1 MRKGFLGISMIVLVL
16 LFVSSSTLMAQR
28 RPNRPAA
35 QAAPPAAPARNDL
48 KLTYRTTTSGQAM
61 ENTTMLKG
69 ARERTEMK
77 MGYGRDIINVTQC
90 DLKRTIQI
98 SDSAKKYVITLM
110 DTSDVPRNTGLGPR
124 PVVEPSRSG
133 GVITYTTNA
142 VDTGERKEMF
152 GFQARHVKT
161 SMIVESSPNACSP
174 VKQRME
180 TDGWYID
187 FSFGLNC
194 DIGGR
199 APMGGPSPRGGC
211 RDAVRF
217 NRQGAARTG
226 YALLET
232 TTSYGPDGRVA
243 FTSTKEVIEL
253 SREPLD
259 AALFDIPA
267 GYVEAASAQELYA
280 MPSMAEMMQ
289 MSESRPPAVDNQS
302 NASNISNRKA
312 AGLIRVGVVEINNR
326 TDKGISQESL
336 RQRLI
341 GELQGDSV
349 EAVPLNAIS
358 PREAEAEAKAK
369 QCDFILYT
377 DLTGLKTSAAKKMG
391 GFLGRATGVGSG
403 GVDKTE
409 AKVEFQLF
417 AVGETAARLKSAATA
432 KEEGDEA
439 SAGTA
444 LDQEAKQVSA
454 EVRKKSRGYQKSDE

>member
-1 MRKGFLGISMIVLVL
+1 MRKRFWVISTLIVLVL
-16 LFVSSSTLMAQR
+16 LCVASSALMAQR

-35 QAAPPAAPARNDL
+35 QAAPPSAPVRNDL
-48 KLTYRTTTSGQAM
+48 KITYRTTTSGQSM

-98 SDSAKKYVITLM
+98 SDSAKKYVITPM
-110 DTSDVPRNTGLGPR
+110 ETSDAPTNTGQGTR
-124 PVVEPSRSG
+124 PVGEPSRTG

-161 SMIVESSPNACSP
+161 SLIIESSPDACSP
-174 VKQRME
+174 IKQRME

-194 DIGGR
+194 DLGGH
-199 APMGGPSPRGGC
+199 APMGVPSPRGGC

-226 YALLET
+226 YALQET
-232 TTSYGPDGRVA
+232 MTSYGPDGRVA
-243 FTSTKEVIEL
+243 FSSTKEVVEL

-289 MSESRPPAVDNQS
+289 MSKNQPAAADDRSDTPNMS
-302 NASNISNRKA
+302 NAKTSGA
-312 AGLIRVGVVEINNR
+312 MRVGVVQINNR
-326 TDKGISQESL
+326 TDKGVSQESL

-341 GELQGDSV
+341 GQLQGDGV
-349 EAVPLNAIS
+349 EAVALNAIS

-377 DLTGLKTSAAKKMG
+377 DLTGLKTSAAKKVG

-454 EVRKKSRGYQKSDE
+454 EVRKKIRG

>member
-1 MRKGFLGISMIVLVL
+1 MKRFWGISTLIALVL
-16 LFVSSSTLMAQR
+16 LFVSSSALMAQR

-35 QAAPPAAPARNDL
+35 QAAAPAAPARNDL
-48 KLTYRTTTSGQAM
+48 KITYRTTTSGQAT

-69 ARERTEMK
+69 ARERSEMK
-77 MGYGRDIINVTQC
+77 LGYGRDIINVIQC

-98 SDSAKKYVITLM
+98 SDSAKKYVITPM
-110 DTSDVPRNTGLGPR
+110 ETSDVSTNTGQGAR
-124 PVVEPSRSG
+124 PVVEPSRNG

-161 SMIVESSPNACSP
+161 SMIVESSPDACSP
-174 VKQRME
+174 IKQRME

-194 DIGGR
+194 DLGGR

-226 YALLET
+226 YALQET
-232 TTSYGPDGRVA
+232 TTSYGPDGRVV
-243 FTSTKEVIEL
+243 FSSTKEVVEL

-259 AALFDIPA
+259 AALFEIPA

-289 MSESRPPAVDNQS
+289 MSQSQQPAAANQS
-302 NASNISNRKA
+302 NASSMSNAKA
-312 AGLIRVGVVEINNR
+312 SGTLRVGVVQINNR
-326 TDKGISQESL
+326 TDRGISQESL

-341 GELQGDSV
+341 AELQGDGL

-369 QCDFILYT
+369 QCDFILYS
-377 DLTGLKTSAAKKMG
+377 DLTGLKASAAKKLG
-391 GFLGRATGVGSG
+391 GFLGRATGVGS

-417 AVGETAARLKSAATA
+417 AVGETSARLKSAATA

-454 EVRKKSRGYQKSDE
+454 EVRKKSRG

>member
-1 MRKGFLGISMIVLVL
+1 MRKRFWATSMVGILAL
-16 LFVSSSTLMAQR
+16 LFVSASAFMAQR
-28 RPNRPAA
+28 TRNRPAT
-35 QAAPPAAPARNDL
+35 PPPVPARTDL
-48 KLTYRTTTSGQAM
+48 KITYRTTTSGQAM
-61 ENTTMLKG
+61 ETTTMLKG
-69 ARERTEMK
+69 PRERSEMK
-77 MGYGRDIINVTQC
+77 LGYGQEIINLTQC

-98 SDSAKKYVITLM
+98 SDKARKYVITPM
-110 DTSDVPRNTGLGPR
+110 ETGDATPNTGASTGGMSG
-124 PVVEPSRSG
+124 PSRPG
-133 GVITYTTNA
+133 GVVTYTTTA

-161 SMIVESSPNACSP
+161 TMVIESSPDACNP
-174 VKQRME
+174 MKQRTE

-194 DIGGR
+194 ELGGR
-199 APMGGPSPRGGC
+199 APMAGPPPRGGC
-211 RDAVRF
+211 RDTVRF

-226 YALLET
+226 YPLEET
-232 TTSYGPDGRVA
+232 TTSYGPDGGVA
-243 FTSTKEVIEL
+243 FTSTKEVVEL

-267 GYVEAASAQELYA
+267 GYTEASSPQELYV
-280 MPSMAEMMQ
+280 MPSMAEMTSQ
-289 MSESRPPAVDNQS
+289 MSKGRPPVEDDQS
-302 NASNISNRKA
+302 SGSEAAASKA
-312 AGLIRVGVVEINNR
+312 PGSIRVGVVQINNK
-326 TDKGISQESL
+326 TNHNISQESL
-336 RQRLI
+336 RGRLV
-341 GELQGDSV
+341 GEIQGSSV

-377 DLTGLKTSAAKKMG
+377 DLTALKTSVAKGVG

-403 GVDKTE
+403 GVDKVE

-417 AVGETAARLKSAATA
+417 AVGETAPRLKSAATA

-454 EVRKKSRGYQKSDE
+454 EVRKKRG

>member
-1 MRKGFLGISMIVLVL
+1 MRKRFWGINPLVVLVL
-16 LFVSSSTLMAQR
+16 LFVSSSVLMAQR
-28 RPNRPAA
+28 PRNRP
-35 QAAPPAAPARNDL
+35 AAPPAAPARNDL
-48 KLTYRTTTSGQAM
+48 KLTYRTTTSGQSM
-61 ENTTMLKG
+61 EDTTMLKG
-69 ARERTEMK
+69 ARERSEMK
-77 MGYGRDIINVTQC
+77 LGYGRDIINVTQC

-98 SDSAKKYVITLM
+98 SDSAKKYVITPM
-110 DTSDVPRNTGLGPR
+110 ETSDAPANNGQVAR

-133 GVITYTTNA
+133 GVITYTTTA

-161 SMIVESSPNACSP
+161 SMIIESSPDACNP
-174 VKQRME
+174 IKQRME

-226 YALLET
+226 YALQET

-289 MSESRPPAVDNQS
+289 MSESRPPAADNQS
-302 NASNISNRKA
+302 NASSLSNRKVS
-312 AGLIRVGVVEINNR
+312 GIIRVGVVQINNR
-326 TDKGISQESL
+326 TDKGVSQESL

-377 DLTGLKTSAAKKMG
+377 DLTGLKTSAAKKVG

-417 AVGETAARLKSAATA
+417 AVGETTARLKSAATA

-454 EVRKKSRGYQKSDE
+454 EVRKKSRG

>member
-1 MRKGFLGISMIVLVL
+1 MRKRFLGISILSVLVL
-16 LFVSSSTLMAQR
+16 LFVSSSALMGQR
-28 RPNRPAA
+28 RPNRPAP
-35 QAAPPAAPARNDL
+35 AASPTAPARNDL
-48 KLTYRTTTSGQAM
+48 KITYRTTTSGQST

-77 MGYGRDIINVTQC
+77 IGYGRDIINVTQC

-110 DTSDVPRNTGLGPR
+110 DTSDAPTNTGLGAR

-161 SMIVESSPNACSP
+161 SMIIESSPNACSP

-199 APMGGPSPRGGC
+199 PPMSSPSPRGGC

-226 YALLET
+226 YALQET

-243 FTSTKEVIEL
+243 FSSTKEVVEL

-259 AALFDIPA
+259 AAFFDIPA
-267 GYVEAASAQELYA
+267 GHVEAASTQELYA
-280 MPSMAEMMQ
+280 MPSMADMMQ
-289 MSESRPPAVDNQS
+289 KSQSQQAAPDNRSNSSNMSNTK
-302 NASNISNRKA
+302 ASGA
-312 AGLIRVGVVEINNR
+312 IRIGVVQINNK
-326 TDKGISQESL
+326 TDHGVSQEPL

-341 GELQGDSV
+341 GQLQGDGV

-358 PREAEAEAKAK
+358 PREAEVEAKAK

-377 DLTGLKTSAAKKMG
+377 DLTGLKASSAKKLG

-454 EVRKKSRGYQKSDE
+454 EVRKKSRG

>member
-1 MRKGFLGISMIVLVL
+1 MKRFWAIRALIVLVL
-16 LFVSSSTLMAQR
+16 LFVSSSALMAQR
-28 RPNRPAA
+28 RPNRPAP
-35 QAAPPAAPARNDL
+35 QAAPAATPARNDL
-48 KLTYRTTTSGQAM
+48 KITYRTTTSGQAM

-77 MGYGRDIINVTQC
+77 MGYGRDIISVTQC

-98 SDSAKKYVITLM
+98 SDSAKKYVITPM
-110 DTSDVPRNTGLGPR
+110 DAPDAPASSGPAER
-124 PVVEPSRSG
+124 PVVEPSRKG

-161 SMIVESSPNACSP
+161 SMTIESSPDACTP
-174 VKQRME
+174 IKQRVE

-187 FSFGLNC
+187 FSYGLNC
-194 DIGGR
+194 DLGGR
-199 APMGGPSPRGGC
+199 APMGVPSARGGC
-211 RDAVRF
+211 RDVVRF

-226 YALLET
+226 YALQET

-280 MPSMAEMMQ
+280 MPSMADMMQ
-289 MSESRPPAVDNQS
+289 MSKNQQQAEDDRPNQS
-302 NASNISNRKA
+302 RMNNSKA
-312 AGLIRVGVVEINNR
+312 PGTIRVGVVQINNK
-326 TDKGISQESL
+326 TDRGVSQESL

-341 GELQGDSV
+341 RELHGDGV

-358 PREAEAEAKAK
+358 PREADVEAKAK

-377 DLTGLKTSAAKKMG
+377 DLTGLKASAAKKLG
-391 GFLGRATGVGSG
+391 GFLGRAAGVG

-417 AVGETAARLKSAATA
+417 AVGESAARLKSAATA

-454 EVRKKSRGYQKSDE
+454 AARKRQ

>member
-1 MRKGFLGISMIVLVL
+1 MRKRFWGTSIPIALVL
-16 LFVSSSTLMAQR
+16 LFVSAAALMAQR

-35 QAAPPAAPARNDL
+35 APAAPVRNDL
-48 KLTYRTTTSGQAM
+48 KITYRTTTSGHAM

-98 SDSAKKYVITLM
+98 SDSAKKYVITPM
-110 DTSDVPRNTGLGPR
+110 ETADAQPSSGPVGR
-124 PVVEPSRSG
+124 PVVEPSRNG

-142 VDTGERKEMF
+142 ADTGERKEMF

-161 SMIVESSPNACSP
+161 SMSIESSPDACSQL
-174 VKQRME
+174 KQRVE

-194 DIGGR
+194 DLGGR
-199 APMGGPSPRGGC
+199 AVMGMPPARGGC
-211 RDAVRF
+211 HDAVRF

-226 YALLET
+226 YALQET

-259 AALFDIPA
+259 AALFEIPA

-280 MPSMAEMMQ
+280 MPSMSDMMQ
-289 MSESRPPAVDNQS
+289 MSKNQQPAADDRS
-302 NASNISNRKA
+302 NAPSISNAKA
-312 AGLIRVGVVEINNR
+312 SGTIRVGVIQINNK
-326 TDKGISQESL
+326 TDRGVSQESL

-341 GELQGDSV
+341 GELQGDGV

-377 DLTGLKTSAAKKMG
+377 DLTGLKASAAKKLG

-417 AVGETAARLKSAATA
+417 AVGETSARLKSAATA

-454 EVRKKSRGYQKSDE
+454 EVRKKR